1 MSEEAAPEQVQDQ
14 PVEDAPAPAAD
25 QAEPVEAQS
34 FTNFNLNE
42 VPDEHRQYVEQAYK
56 QLQGDYTRKRQADSQ
71 AAREAQERAEQYEAL
86 FSALE
91 NPETQAEALAALGFD
106 LEQAD
111 GPGLVENPELDPH
124 QIQQVMSEWEQF
136 KAQQQEQEMSQYLE
150 SMEQELF
157 SEIDAKTK
165 HLGGLPETVRDAI
178 FDHALA
184 IELTEDGQVDVA
196 RAVKD
201 FEDDVFSWAQE
212 RYVNSK
218 REAAQAPAGSSG
230 QAKVDMAD
238 EGARV
243 GRLAALISRPE

>member
-71 AAREAQERAEQYEAL
+71 AAREAQERAEQYDQLFQAL
-86 FSALE
+86 Q

-106 LEQAD
+106 LED
-111 GPGLVENPELDPH
+111 GAQEPGQEPDPTE
-124 QIQQVMSEWEQF
+124 QMLSEWEQF
-136 KAQQQEQEMSQYLE
+136 KSQQAEQQQVAELDALEQQLNAEIT
-150 SMEQELF
+150 EQ
-157 SEIDAKTK
+157 AK
-165 HLGGLPETVRDAI
+165 HLGLNDAQHEWI
-178 FDHALA
+178 FDRMLA
-184 IELTEDGQVDVA
+184 IPPKDDGSPDVGQ
-196 RAVKD
+196 AVKD
-201 FEDDVFSWAQE
+201 FEELAQWAQE
-212 RYVNSK
+212 KYVNSK